1 MTLGLAVVSFVA
13 MWLIATP
20 GFDNTR
26 AYEGTDTRAGGL
38 LVGAALAMLW
48 RPGKLSAKLPMRG
61 RVVLDSAGVIALIA
75 IALLLT
81 QTDEYSMFLYRGGIL
96 LLSLA
101 TALLIAVS
109 THPASL
115 IGKAIGVLPLRWIG
129 ERSYGIYLWHLP
141 VIVFLPESVLEDSP
155 WRSVLLCVI
164 IVALAA
170 LSWSLV
176 EDPIRRRGLLGRSAS
191 RPRAPRLGRPA
202 DPLREPRARHAP
214 ARQRPGPG
222 PRGHGRAHRPHRHG
236 SLDQQLGRAD
246 HRRWFGG
253 RRCRLHTARPRTR
266 DAVGHRHDV
275 RGSGAVG
282 HDDQRHPSTRPPS
295 RPRARASPT
304 SATRPRWV

>member
-38 LVGAALAMLW
+38 LVGAALGMLW

-61 RVVLDSAGVIALIA
+61 RVVLDTAGVIALIA

-115 IGKAIGVLPLRWIG
+115 IGKAIGV
-129 ERSYGIYLWHLP
+129 
-141 VIVFLPESVLEDSP
+141 
-155 WRSVLLCVI
+155 
-164 IVALAA
+164 
-170 LSWSLV
+170 
-176 EDPIRRRGLLGRSAS
+176 RRCGGSAS
-191 RPRAPRLGRPA
+191 
-202 DPLREPRARHAP
+202 
-214 ARQRPGPG
+214 GP
-222 PRGHGRAHRPHRHG
+222 
-236 SLDQQLGRAD
+236 
-246 HRRWFGG
+246 
-253 RRCRLHTARPRTR
+253 TAST
-266 DAVGHRHDV
+266 
-275 RGSGAVG
+275 SGTY
-282 HDDQRHPSTRPPS
+282 R
-295 RPRARASPT
+295 
-304 SATRPRWV
+304 